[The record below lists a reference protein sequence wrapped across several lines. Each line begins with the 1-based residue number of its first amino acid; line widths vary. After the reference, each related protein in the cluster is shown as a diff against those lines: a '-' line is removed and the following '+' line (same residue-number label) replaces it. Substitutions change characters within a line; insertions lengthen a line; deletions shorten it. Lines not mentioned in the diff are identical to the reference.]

1 MPATLSLHAMCR
13 KTIPFNYLLKELIM
27 QFCQGCGDCP
37 CGTASSNSCEESLLP
52 PCSVI
57 DKNVIL
63 MAAGSC
69 CEICRKLLICYCKR
83 TKFGAKVGC
92 CARRF
97 SARSLVIWNQKTPSL
112 CVQTDLTLR
121 YNPTNWILR
130 GMCLTWGKGE
140 GNRRHWLP
148 SWNIFHPGAHLH
160 PQLISWALQPLI
172 DFTLPG
178 QLQLSP

>member
-1 MPATLSLHAMCR
+1 MSGERQKKKKRNSLTLFVTRFNTATGKDTAPSINPISPLSAITHYTR

-57 DKNVIL
+57 NKNVIL

-97 SARSLVIWNQKTPSL
+97 SARSLVI
-112 CVQTDLTLR
+112 
-121 YNPTNWILR
+121 
-130 GMCLTWGKGE
+130 
-140 GNRRHWLP
+140 
-148 SWNIFHPGAHLH
+148 
-160 PQLISWALQPLI
+160 
-172 DFTLPG
+172 
-178 QLQLSP
+178 